1 MFLSYLPLDS
11 FWHLRGLSLVISS
24 SILIEWILATREE
37 KMRNYKRETAY
48 QPMTERQ
55 LITTRRLISEGLSIR
70 KTALEIGFHES
81 PLRAKLKND
90 QISERLGVAY
100 LPIFPLT

>member
-1 MFLSYLPLDS
+1 MRDDVQSNK
-11 FWHLRGLSLVISS
+11 G
-24 SILIEWILATREE
+24 
-37 KMRNYKRETAY
+37 RNYKRESAY

-55 LITTRRLISEGLSIR
+55 LIAARRLISEGLSIR

-90 QISERLGVAY
+90 QVNEYQRFLGVSDRRF
-100 LPIFPLT
+100 LLSMHNNGT